1 MASADRQPTTA
12 VERQLLEDASLWPF
26 SRVLGAL
33 TAIVKAQGGDPEQLI
48 RIRPKLSLHQQRS
61 EVVSVRH
68 QDGGY
73 YEIEVNFLG
82 LYGSSSPL
90 PTFYTEELLQLEQED
105 QVSARLFLDVIHQRL
120 YQLFAASQQKYDS
133 LRAAV
138 EWHQNQFSQLLHA
151 LIGTRDSELQQQ
163 LPDESLLLKYFGL
176 LALPQRSAQGLES
189 LLADLL
195 SGVQVQV
202 EQCVARKVKVPARHL
217 SSLGR
222 ASCTLGNNALVG
234 DQLTDRKSK
243 IRIHIGPIDADT
255 FHHMV
260 ADEARWRQLTGFIR
274 FYLNT
279 PMEVELR
286 VILNPQGAQKMEL
299 GRPRGSQLGVDTWLN
314 KPVSDD
320 NDVLVSTLHVG

>member
-1 MASADRQPTTA
+1 MASTDRQPTTA
-12 VERQLLEDASLWPF
+12 VEQQLLEDASAWSF

-33 TAIVKAQGGDPEQLI
+33 TAIVKAKGDEPEQSI
-48 RIRPKLSLHQQRS
+48 RIRPRLSLHQHRS
-61 EVVSVRH
+61 EVVCVRYL
-68 QDGGY
+68 DRGC

-133 LRAAV
+133 LRSAV
-138 EWHQNQFSQLLHA
+138 EWQQNHFGQLLHS
-151 LIGTRDSELQQQ
+151 LIGTRDPELQQQ
-163 LPDESLLLKYFGL
+163 LPDESLLLKYFSL

-195 SGVQVQV
+195 SGAPVYV
-202 EQCVARKVKVPARHL
+202 EQCVARRVRVPVRHL
-217 SSLGR
+217 SQLGSS
-222 ASCTLGNNALVG
+222 SCSLGNNALVG
-234 DQLTDRKSK
+234 DQLTDKKSK
-243 IRIHIGPIDADT
+243 IRIHIGPINADT
-255 FHHMV
+255 FHELV
-260 ADEARWRQLTGFIR
+260 ADETRWGQVTGFIR

-279 PMEVELR
+279 PLEVELR
-286 VILNPQGAQKMEL
+286 VILSPRGTQPMEL
-299 GRPRGSQLGVDTWLN
+299 GRPRGTQLGVDTWLN